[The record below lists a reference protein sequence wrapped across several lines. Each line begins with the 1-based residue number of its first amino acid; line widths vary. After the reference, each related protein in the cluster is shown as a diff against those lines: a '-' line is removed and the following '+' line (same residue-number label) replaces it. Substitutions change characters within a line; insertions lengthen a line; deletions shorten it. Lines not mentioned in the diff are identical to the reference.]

1 MELVI
6 NIIAVLIGMY
16 GIYFYVTKFSTGL
29 SGILIVLGMAVGLY
43 FYLDYLNVR
52 ENVIRLVS
60 VMFGAFL
67 FSIEMIY
74 NKIMFEIKKSKYDK
88 TVRTYRGDQ

>member
-1 MELVI
+1 M
-6 NIIAVLIGMY
+6 
-16 GIYFYVTKFSTGL
+16 
-29 SGILIVLGMAVGLY
+29 GLY

-74 NKIMFEIKKSKYDK
+74 NKIMFEIKKSNVK
-88 TVRTYRGDQ
+88 

>member
-6 NIIAVLIGMY
+6 NIVAVLVGMY
-16 GIYFYVTKFSTGL
+16 AIYFYVTKFSTGL
-29 SGILIVLGMAVGLY
+29 SGILIVLGMAIGLY

-74 NKIMFEIKKSKYDK
+74 NKIMFEIKKSNVQKTVKVYDK
-88 TVRTYRGDQ
+88 EQ